1 MSFPRYQEYKDSGV
15 EWLGE
20 VPAHWESWKIS
31 HAFGHI
37 GSGTTPPSN
46 EAAWYDEGE
55 IPWVTTGE
63 LRENVITSTAKGV
76 TREAVER
83 FGSLRIYP
91 PGSLVVAMYGAT
103 IGRLGVLG
111 IHAATNQACCVLA
124 SPASLAVRF
133 VFHWL
138 SAFKERLIDLY
149 AYGGGQPNI
158 SQEVVA
164 SLRIP
169 APSIEEQ
176 LSIATFLDRETAK
189 IDALVAEQQN
199 LIALL
204 KEKRQAL
211 ISHAVTKGLDPDV
224 LMKDSGVAWLG
235 EVPAHWVVLMLS
247 RVASERCDGPFGS
260 GIKSEHYTDSG
271 ALVVRLQNIRSN
283 GFFVGEPAFLE
294 LEYFDQ
300 ALKRHEVLPGDLL
313 IAGLGDENNV
323 VGRACVAPPGIS
335 PALVKADCFRFRLDG
350 SVAAAAFVAAQ
361 LNVSAV
367 ADAGRLANGSTRSRI
382 PLSVMATRVITLPP
396 LAEQV
401 EIITF
406 IERERAAI
414 DELVGEAAATIALLQ
429 ERRTALISAA
439 VTGKIDVRHL
449 AVATADPTPEPA

>member
-1 MSFPRYQEYKDSGV
+1 MSFPRYPEYKDSGV

-20 VPAHWESWKIS
+20 VPGHWESWKIS

-46 EAAWYDEGE
+46 EPAWYDEGE

-63 LRENVITSTAKGV
+63 LRENVITCTAKGV

-138 SAFKERLIDLY
+138 SAFKERLVDLY

-176 LSIATFLDRETAK
+176 LSIAAFLDRETAK

-199 LIALL
+199 LIELL

-224 LMKDSGVAWLG
+224 PMKDSGVAWLG
-235 EVPAHWVVLMLS
+235 EVPAHWEVLKLKHVSPEITVGIVVEPSKYYCETGVPALRSLNVKPGS
-247 RVASERCDGPFGS
+247 ILLENLVFISEEANEALAKSCLRAGDIVAVRSGQPGTSAVIPEELDGCNCIDLLIIRRPKKG
-260 GIKSEHYTDSG
+260 SEHYLCWYLSSDPALRQFAEGSG
-271 ALVVRLQNIRSN
+271 GAIQQHFNVSTATSLRVATPPPAEQLRIDQFLRSEVSKFDALV
-283 GFFVGEPAFLE
+283 LE
-294 LEYFDQ
+294 
-300 ALKRHEVLPGDLL
+300 
-313 IAGLGDENNV
+313 
-323 VGRACVAPPGIS
+323 
-335 PALVKADCFRFRLDG
+335 
-350 SVAAAAFVAAQ
+350 
-361 LNVSAV
+361 
-367 ADAGRLANGSTRSRI
+367 
-382 PLSVMATRVITLPP
+382 
-396 LAEQV
+396 AE
-401 EIITF
+401 
-406 IERERAAI
+406 
-414 DELVGEAAATIALLQ
+414 ATIDLLQ

-439 VTGKIDVRHL
+439 VTGKIDVRRL
-449 AVATADPTPEPA
+449 AAATSEPTPEAA